1 MASGQSFYTANSGV
15 LRGESSA
22 ATRVQ
27 QTLAWLAA
35 KPALIFLAWSFW
47 LAAEY
52 LVFGPASYVRIH
64 DNGDATLP
72 MLLAHVPPHGLPWNF
87 LALCGVD
94 GWAGGVQIT
103 SVLFYVLPGWL
114 AYGLFT
120 WAQRFIAG
128 YFMHRLLKDTLN
140 LSLLPGLFAG
150 LVYSQFAQPSNNASW
165 AGFTLYD
172 TFGLPGLPLLIWLL
186 YRLMKSANW
195 WWPGAGL
202 LLGVAFGICSPYAF
216 APFIFLAVCSWVLL
230 APPEKPMRLLVLAGL
245 LIVGCALINFPA
257 VWAGSLNA
265 PLSHRAA
272 WTPNPAHSF
281 SWWENIQFGWGFVA
295 DSALPLVLAAVGWVM
310 SSGRNFRLMVLAG
323 LLILAVTF
331 VICYEALMS
340 VLQGHLGFLAGFQ
353 FSRVYLIIPFL
364 AAVAGAIG
372 LESVP
377 EHWKLVAARAGHLA
391 WGTKISVVLFGVAAA
406 GLLWQSWSMKVKTL
420 TELAAGAN
428 HLALYQNPQLQDLA
442 ERKKSEPPFRVAT
455 LFSPTDPVLHPGFA
469 WAYDLETVDGYANLY
484 PKRYQDYWEAV
495 LGPLLK
501 TDAER
506 YDYFHYWGN
515 RVYLFSPTGG
525 FPVGSTVRF
534 QNYYRLEL
542 LSLANVR
549 YLVSPRLL
557 EDDRLTLLPCAARE
571 QQLHWAGQ
579 TKTKK
584 MLGLLRGQFPG
595 LPLYVYENR
604 EMLPRYFFA
613 GQARTFPDKAGLL
626 NGLSTANQTELKS
639 TVYLNRADAAGLSL
653 DQLGTGLGTV
663 TVSRHSSSKVELE
676 VTNASPTILVAAN
689 LYSPFWKAS
698 VDGKPAKIFPAD
710 QAFQGIRL
718 EAGPHRVELS
728 YEPPYAFKH

>member
-1 MASGQSFYTANSGV
+1 MASGQSFPSASTGFLPSD
-15 LRGESSA
+15 SSA
-22 ATRVQ
+22 MTRVAKA
-27 QTLAWLAA
+27 LAWLAS
-35 KPALIFLAWSFW
+35 KPALIFFAWSFW
-47 LAAEY
+47 LSAEY

-103 SVLFYVLPGWL
+103 SVLFYCLPGWL

-120 WAQRFIAG
+120 LAQRFIAG

-140 LSLLPGLFAG
+140 ISLLPGVFAG
-150 LVYSQFAQPSNNASW
+150 LVYAQFAQASNNASW

-172 TFGLPGLPLLIWLL
+172 TLGLPGLPLLIWLL
-186 YRLMKSANW
+186 YGLMKSASR
-195 WWPGAGL
+195 WWPVAGL
-202 LLGVAFGICSPYAF
+202 LLGVAFGICSPYMF

-230 APPEKPMRLLVLAGL
+230 APPEKPVRLLVLAGL
-245 LIVGCALINFPA
+245 LIAGCALINFPA

-272 WTPNPAHSF
+272 WAPNPSHSL
-281 SWWENIQFGWGFVA
+281 SWLENFQFGWGFVA
-295 DSALPLVLAAVGWVM
+295 DNALPLALAVVGWVM

-323 LLILAVTF
+323 LLTLAVLF
-331 VICYEALMS
+331 VISYEALMS

-364 AAVAGAIG
+364 AAVAGAVG

-377 EHWKLVAARAGHLA
+377 ENWKLLAARAGHLT
-391 WGTKISVVLFGVAAA
+391 WGTKLSVVLFSVAAA
-406 GLLWQSWSMKVKTL
+406 CLLWQSWSVKVKTL

-428 HLALYQNPQLQDLA
+428 HLALYQNPQLKDLA
-442 ERKKSEPPFRVAT
+442 ERKKSESPFRIAT
-455 LFSPTDPVLHPGFA
+455 LASPSDSVLHPGFA
-469 WAYDLETVDGYANLY
+469 WAYGLETVDGYANLY

-501 TDAER
+501 TDPER

-525 FPVGSTVRF
+525 FPAGSTVRF

-549 YLVSPRLL
+549 YLVSPRPLD
-557 EDDRLTLLPCAARE
+557 DDRLTLLPCAARE
-571 QQLHWAGQ
+571 QQLQWAGQ
-579 TKTKK
+579 TKSKK

-604 EMLPRYFFA
+604 EMTPRYFLA
-613 GQARTFPDKAGLL
+613 GHVRTFSDKAGLL
-626 NGLSTANQTELKS
+626 TAFNTATHEELKS
-639 TVYLNRADAAGLSL
+639 TVYLNQADTTGLPL
-653 DQLGTGLGTV
+653 DQLGQDSGTV
-663 TVSRHSSSKVELE
+663 KVSSQTYDQVELE
-676 VTNASPTILVAAN
+676 VTNTSPAILVAAN

-698 VDGKPAKIFPAD
+698 VDDKPAKIFPAD
-710 QAFQGIRL
+710 QAFQGISL
-718 EAGPHRVELS
+718 AAGHHQVELS
-728 YEPPYAFKH
+728 YQPPYAFKH